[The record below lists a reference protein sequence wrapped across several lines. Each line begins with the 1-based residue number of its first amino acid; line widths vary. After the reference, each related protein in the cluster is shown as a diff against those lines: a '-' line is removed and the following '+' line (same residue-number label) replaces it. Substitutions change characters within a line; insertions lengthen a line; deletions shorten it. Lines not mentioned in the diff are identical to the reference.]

1 MHADYLFYFFKL
13 FFLLNI
19 SFKNAVML
27 SNKKKILN
35 NTEEDREKEEL
46 DLEFLSYQIRS
57 V

>member
-27 SNKKKILN
+27 SKKKNPKRHGRGQRKRRVSIQP
-35 NTEEDREKEEL
+35 TEEL
-46 DLEFLSYQIRS
+46 T
-57 V
+57 